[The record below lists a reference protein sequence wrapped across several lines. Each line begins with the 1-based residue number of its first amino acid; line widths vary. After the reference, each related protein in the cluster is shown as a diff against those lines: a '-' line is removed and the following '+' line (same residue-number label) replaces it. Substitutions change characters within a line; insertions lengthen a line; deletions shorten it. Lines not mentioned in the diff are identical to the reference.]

1 MFKSKMLTAA
11 LVVVGTFSMGYTAVA
26 QPGSMMT
33 QSNTRLSAMDKQFML
48 KAAQGGMAEVQFG
61 QIAIRKASSAI
72 VRQYAQRMINEH
84 TPVNQQ
90 LMALAARKGV
100 ALPKTIGAKNLAV
113 KRQLSNLSG
122 PAFDQAYITAAGVQG
137 HTEQAELFQSEI
149 QSGSDPAVKAF
160 ANRVIPTVEGHLQ
173 MARAMTAGTATG
185 RNMMPMS
192 QPTGSGGMNM
202 MHN

>member
-1 MFKSKMLTAA
+1 MFKSKLLTAA
-11 LVVVGTFSMGYTAVA
+11 LVVVGTFGTSYTAVA
-26 QPGSMMT
+26 QQGSMMRST
-33 QSNTRLSAMDKQFML
+33 TLSAMDKQFML

-100 ALPKTIGAKNLAV
+100 TLPETIGAKNQAV
-113 KRQLSNLSG
+113 KRQLYNLSG
-122 PAFDQAYITAAGVQG
+122 PAFDQAYIRAAGVQA
-137 HTEQAELFQSEI
+137 HTEQANLFQSEI
-149 QSGSDPAVKAF
+149 QNGSDRAVKAF
-160 ANRVIPTVEGHLQ
+160 ASKVIPTVEGHLQ

-185 RNMMPMS
+185 SNMMQM
-192 QPTGSGGMNM
+192 QPGGSSMNM